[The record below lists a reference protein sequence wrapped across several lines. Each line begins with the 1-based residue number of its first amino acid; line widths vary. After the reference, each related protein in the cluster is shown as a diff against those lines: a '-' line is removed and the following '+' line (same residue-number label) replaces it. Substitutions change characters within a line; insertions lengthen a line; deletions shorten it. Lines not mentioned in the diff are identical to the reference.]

1 MRALSVVL
9 LVLSLA
15 GNALLG
21 VLVFS
26 ANRQLLA
33 LQDTI
38 NQKQTRINELV
49 EQYNTAISEIKEAN
63 QIIDGQQDS
72 IVQLQDSQEEAQ
84 RNLNSYRVQLAQSTK
99 PMSPD
104 MCPVQIDQNDIRF
117 ATSNNEIKP
126 ALYAAVRNLYIGN
139 IAESTMI
146 PFSTTEKSAIVQID
160 WRTFMTY
167 VVISWRDDNQSIQAI
182 YEVSYACY
190 LYSSDTRDW
199 K

>member
-49 EQYNTAISEIKEAN
+49 EQYNTAVSEIKEAN

-72 IVQLQDSQEEAQ
+72 IGQLQESQEEAQ

-104 MCPVQIDQNDIRF
+104 MCPVQIDQNDVRF
-117 ATSNNEIKP
+117 ATSNEEVKP
-126 ALYAAVRNLYIGN
+126 ALYEAVRNLYIGN
-139 IAESTMI
+139 IARSTMVPLWKNSKTVFVEI
-146 PFSTTEKSAIVQID
+146 NWSTFTSHA
-160 WRTFMTY
+160 
-167 VVISWRDDNQSIQAI
+167 VISWRDDNQSIQAI

-190 LYSSDTRDW
+190 LYSADTRDW